1 VHIGPSSAAQSY
13 LRVGQIV
20 CAALLARCDAVH
32 PGYGFLSEQP
42 ALAEAC
48 AANDLVF
55 VGPSAD
61 VIRRG
66 GDKVAAR
73 AAARRAGVPVGAGSD
88 TVDTV
93 DAAVAIADSI
103 GFPVLLKAAA
113 GGGGRGMVRVDD
125 PGELAVRFAVASNEA
140 RSAFGDGRLYVER
153 FVENARHVEVQLL
166 ADTHGNIVHLGD
178 RDCSLQRRYQKVLEE
193 APAAALPVELRAR
206 LAAAA
211 VALGRELDYVGAG
224 TVEFLVDLDRH
235 DFVFLEVNTRIQ
247 VEHPVTE
254 MVTGIDIVRE
264 QLRIAGGSSL
274 SFTQDDVVMT
284 GHSIECRINAESV
297 RSGFLPTPGRVMR
310 WRPPEGPGIRLDT
323 HVFTGYDVPPYYDSL
338 LAKLIVGGTDRDDA
352 IHKLAEALTSFAV
365 EGIDTTIELHQ
376 QIVQHPDFRA
386 DNINTKWLENV
397 LLRELASTPSK

>member
-1 VHIGPSSAAQSY
+1 
-13 LRVGQIV
+13 
-20 CAALLARCDAVH
+20 
-32 PGYGFLSEQP
+32 
-42 ALAEAC
+42 
-48 AANDLVF
+48 
-55 VGPSAD
+55 
-61 VIRRG
+61 
-66 GDKVAAR
+66 
-73 AAARRAGVPVGAGSD
+73 
-88 TVDTV
+88 
-93 DAAVAIADSI
+93 
-103 GFPVLLKAAA
+103 
-113 GGGGRGMVRVDD
+113 M
-125 PGELAVRFAVASNEA
+125 
-140 RSAFGDGRLYVER
+140 
-153 FVENARHVEVQLL
+153 ENARHVEVQLL

-193 APAAALPVELRAR
+193 APAAALSVELRAR

-211 VALGRELDYVGAG
+211 VALGGELDYVGAG

-247 VEHPVTE
+247 VEHPITE

-264 QLRIAGGSSL
+264 QLRIAAGSPL
-274 SFTQDDVVMT
+274 SFTQDDVVVS

-297 RSGFLPTPGRVMR
+297 RSGFLPAPGRVVR
-310 WRPPEGPGIRLDT
+310 WTPPEGPGIRLDT

-352 IHKLAEALTSFAV
+352 IRNLAVALTSFDV